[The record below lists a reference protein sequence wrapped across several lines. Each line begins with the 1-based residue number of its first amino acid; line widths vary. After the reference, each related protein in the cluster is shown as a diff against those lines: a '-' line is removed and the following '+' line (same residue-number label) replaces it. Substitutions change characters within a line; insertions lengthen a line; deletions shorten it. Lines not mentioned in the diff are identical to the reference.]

1 MKRRTA
7 DRKAVRLEDA
17 VPPPPSVGS
26 SAVKDVSDAG
36 DPWLTGVLREA
47 FSPLADEDS
56 WQLAAV
62 AIAGERTSA
71 WLSGGSMTSSFQIGS
86 VTKTFTALLLAT
98 MAAKGQV
105 ALEDPVSRYLPAA
118 AGSGTRLVDLA
129 THTSGYPRIPRGVR
143 ARMLLR
149 LRDPYALVR
158 DRHVDR
164 SLRKLSRK
172 VTPGPHPF
180 EYSNFGYG
188 VLSRALAVAG
198 GLPFGELLR
207 QEVLAPLDLEEVTLE
222 TDPDPDKR
230 RLFGHNASVGEMEHW
245 HNPALQGASFLFSSI
260 EGMRR
265 YLAANVFPE
274 TTSLRVPLDLV
285 HEARNPAG
293 PGTQVALG
301 WLLRST
307 DDGPVHW
314 HNGGTAGFGSFIGFD
329 LERKLGVAALISRVH
344 TAQMDEAA
352 IRVLSELRKNQ

>member
-1 MKRRTA
+1 MNDT
-7 DRKAVRLEDA
+7 
-17 VPPPPSVGS
+17 
-26 SAVKDVSDAG
+26 SDPG
-36 DPWLTGVLREA
+36 DPWVTGVLREA
-47 FSPLADEDS
+47 FSPLADEES

-62 AIAGERTSA
+62 AITGERTGA
-71 WLSGGSMTSSFQIGS
+71 WLSGASLTSGFQIGS

-129 THTSGYPRIPRGVR
+129 THTSGYPRIPPGVR
-143 ARMLLR
+143 VRMMLR

-164 SLRKLSRK
+164 SLRRLSRNLG
-172 VTPGPHPF
+172 PGPHPF

-188 VLSRALAVAG
+188 VLSRALAAAG
-198 GLPFGELLR
+198 GLSFGELLR
-207 QEVLAPLDLEEVTLE
+207 QEVLAPLELGEVTLE

-230 RLFGHNASVGEMEHW
+230 RLFGHNASIGEMEHW

-260 EGMRR
+260 EAMRR
-265 YLAANVFPE
+265 YLAANLFPG

-285 HEARNPAG
+285 HEARYPAG
-293 PGTQVALG
+293 SAMQVALG
-301 WLLRST
+301 WLVRST

-344 TAQMDEAA
+344 TTHLDEAA
-352 IRVLSELRKNQ
+352 MAVLSELRKNQ

>member
-1 MKRRTA
+1 
-7 DRKAVRLEDA
+7 
-17 VPPPPSVGS
+17 
-26 SAVKDVSDAG
+26 VKYLGDAG

-62 AIAGERTSA
+62 AITGERTGA
-71 WLSGGSMTSSFQIGS
+71 WLSGASMTSGFQIGS

-98 MAAKGQV
+98 MTAKGQV

-129 THTSGYPRIPRGVR
+129 THTSSYPRIPRGVK

-164 SLRKLSRK
+164 SLRRLSRNLG
-172 VTPGPHPF
+172 PGPHPF

-188 VLSRALAVAG
+188 VLSRALAAAG
-198 GLPFGELLR
+198 GLSFGELLR
-207 QEVLAPLDLEEVTLE
+207 QEVLAPLDLGEVTLE

-245 HNPALQGASFLFSSI
+245 HNPALPGAGFLFSSI
-260 EGMRR
+260 EGMRG
-265 YLAANVFPE
+265 YLAANLFPE
-274 TTSLRVPLDLV
+274 TTSLRVPLELV
-285 HEARNPAG
+285 HQARYPSG
-293 PGTQVALG
+293 PGMQVGLG
-301 WLLRST
+301 WFVRGT
-307 DDGPVHW
+307 DEGPVHW

-329 LERKLGVAALISRVH
+329 LERRLGVAVLISRVQ
-344 TAQMDEAA
+344 TPRLDEAA
-352 IRVLSELRKNQ
+352 MSVISELRQKP